1 MSKLRKVLDTELKEL
16 DEPVELRIITKVPT
30 KWMLI
35 DMETGQSYIG
45 TKNKEIGKQ
54 WKQIKR

>member
-45 TKNKEIGKQ
+45 TKIKEIGKQ